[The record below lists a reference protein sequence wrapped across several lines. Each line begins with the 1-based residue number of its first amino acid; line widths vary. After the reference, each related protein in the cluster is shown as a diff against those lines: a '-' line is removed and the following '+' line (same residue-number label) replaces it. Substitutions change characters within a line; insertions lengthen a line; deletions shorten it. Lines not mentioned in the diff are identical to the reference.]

1 MKVTVFKDLYQK
13 DNPYHVDVKTALNR
27 IKTGASKERINSV
40 RGGDLNSK
48 TKLPAILFS
57 GVFSSR
63 SDAALLEHNGL
74 IVLDF
79 DNVDAD
85 GSKSVVGTDPY
96 VYACWVSPSGKG
108 LKILSKITNPEKH
121 RDHFRALAAYFE
133 KHYGLRADE
142 TGINESRAC
151 FESYDEDI
159 VINEESQSFG
169 GLISEQQLDKQQIV
183 NKNEGYTD
191 YLKLNLAALMIRQA
205 KDGEKHA
212 TLLRAARL
220 CGGYIASGRMEEEE
234 VIRILIREIEK
245 KDVDS
250 IAHAMNTI
258 RDGIEEGKK
267 TPISDIINDEKSIRR
282 QMQIN
287 DGDMSFISSDDMDYK
302 LITDFADGNIQLG
315 LDTGSDKMDR
325 YFRYKREFVIIN
337 GHSNVG
343 KTTMALYLMV
353 NASVRHGWKWFVYSS
368 ENTTWSVKMTI
379 MEFATNKRINEMDYN
394 QRKLAFKWVNDH
406 FVVVNNTQVYS
417 YSDLILFMEK
427 TMNHRKLDAAFI
439 DPYNSLRIDLKANG
453 IGVHDY
459 HYEAASEFLTFS
471 KANDVA
477 VWLNMHAV
485 TEAQRR
491 KGDDGLPVAPYA
503 EDTEGGGKFVNRSD
517 CFITIHRKIQSPD
530 PNGRKTT
537 EIHIRKVR
545 EVKTGGS
552 PTPIDDP
559 VLLVINSSYT
569 AFRSVDNSKELFEP
583 ITNAFDVYEDFNKMK
598 PNNSFLDN

>member
-1 MKVTVFKDLYQK
+1 MVTIFKDLYQK
-13 DNPYHVDVKTALNR
+13 DSPHHIDVKTAIKR
-27 IKTGASKERINSV
+27 IKTGASKDRVQAV
-40 RGGDLNSK
+40 RAGDSNAKL
-48 TKLPAILFS
+48 KLPAILFS
-57 GVFSSR
+57 GVFTTR
-63 SDAALLEHNGL
+63 SDAALLEHSGL

-79 DNVDAD
+79 DNVDVHD
-85 GSKSVVGTDPY
+85 SKGIIGTDPY
-96 VYACWVSPSGKG
+96 VFACWVSPSGKG
-108 LKILSKITNPEKH
+108 IKALIKITNPEKH
-121 RDHFRALAAYFE
+121 RDHFRAISAYFD
-133 KHYGLRADE
+133 KNYGLRADE

-159 VINEESQSFG
+159 VFNEDSQPFG
-169 GLISEQQLDKQQIV
+169 GFLTEKQLDQQVVV

-191 YLKLNLAALMIRQA
+191 YIKLNLAAMMIRQA
-205 KDGEKHA
+205 PDGEKHA

-234 VIRILIREIEK
+234 VVRILVREIEK

-250 IAHAMNTI
+250 ITHAINTI
-258 RDGIEEGKK
+258 RDGIEDGKK
-267 TPISDIINDEKSIRR
+267 TPISDIISDEKAIKR
-282 QMQIN
+282 QMRIN

-302 LITDFADGNIQLG
+302 LISDFAEGNIQLG
-315 LDTGSDKMDR
+315 LDTGDDKFDR

-343 KTTMALYLMV
+343 KTTMALYMMV

-379 MEFATNKRINEMDYN
+379 MEFATNMRINEMNYD
-394 QRKLAFKWVNDH
+394 QRKVAYKWVNDH
-406 FVVVNNTQVYS
+406 FVVINNTQVYS

-491 KGDDGLPVAPYA
+491 KGDDGLPVAPFA

-537 EIHIRKVR
+537 EIHVRKVR

-559 VLLVINSSYT
+559 FMLVINSSYT
-569 AFRSVDNSKELFEP
+569 AFRSVETSKELFSP
-583 ITNAFDVYEDFNKMK
+583 ITKTFEVYEDFNKMK
-598 PNNSFLDN
+598 PNDMFLHN